1 MKVNAALFALCAA
14 SALAHP
20 TAISTPDAK
29 AEVTAVEPVSP
40 DYKSSQYTSS
50 TAVPVL
56 DVAAN
61 DKVPIDDLLDHDDYL
76 FDWADFPFPWD
87 DYLLHRDDYLPDWA
101 DFNFTYHNYSPKYLE
116 SLVDHDKYPL
126 YLDDP
131 PLYQVPHTGEEAF
144 ELLMSPPDTSA
155 REQLW
160 LPHTLRS
167 LPDTDGSIGALLRTI
182 ANAVAH
188 LETVRGC
195 IFLPEYPFAT
205 VHERENSQDGK
216 ACLVEL
222 FDTMQSAAV
231 LLCALALLSDGEV
244 NWHDVNL
251 QDDVVL
257 TDLYYKPPPT
267 TSSASTPM
275 STSSPGDLFHTATSE
290 AWELKA
296 RTDKGE
302 LNTQPN
308 SPPQETSSNDAET
321 VDLERR
327 TNPDETEQDSLF
339 FSIDESTAR
348 LQVARL
354 SGQATI
360 DTILDAVFGAVEEA
374 GADAAKDG
382 GANVSDEDGDT

>member
-14 SALAHP
+14 SALTHP

-29 AEVTAVEPVSP
+29 GEVTAVEPVSP

-61 DKVPIDDLLDHDDYL
+61 DEVPIDDLLDHDDYL
-76 FDWADFPFPWD
+76 FDWADYPLTWD
-87 DYLLHRDDYLPDWA
+87 EYLSDWA
-101 DFNFTYHNYSPKYLE
+101 DFISTYHNYSPKYLE
-116 SLVDHDKYPL
+116 SLAGHDKYPL

-144 ELLMSPPDTSA
+144 ELLMSPTDTSA
-155 REQLW
+155 REQTW

-195 IFLPEYPFAT
+195 VFVSDYPFAT
-205 VHERENSQDGK
+205 THERENSQDGK

-231 LLCALALLSDGEV
+231 LLCALELQSDGEV

-257 TDLYYKPPPT
+257 KDLYYKPPPVT
-267 TSSASTPM
+267 TTTASTPM

-302 LNTQPN
+302 LNTLPN
-308 SPPQETSSNDAET
+308 SPPQKTSSNDADT
-321 VDLERR
+321 VDLKRR
-327 TNPDETEQDSLF
+327 TNTDEMDQDGRF
-339 FSIDESTAR
+339 FSIYESAAR

-374 GADAAKDG
+374 GAAAAKDG
-382 GANVSDEDGDT
+382 GVNVSDEDGDT

>member
-76 FDWADFPFPWD
+76 FDWADFPFPWDDYLLHRD

-231 LLCALALLSDGEV
+231 LLCELALLSDGEV

-302 LNTQPN
+302 LNTLPN
-308 SPPQETSSNDAET
+308 SPPQETSSNNDDT
-321 VDLERR
+321 VDLKRR
-327 TNPDETEQDSLF
+327 TNTDEMDQDGLF
-339 FSIDESTAR
+339 FSIDESAAR

-360 DTILDAVFGAVEEA
+360 DKLLDAVFGTV
-374 GADAAKDG
+374 GD
-382 GANVSDEDGDT
+382 DGDDSGENIED